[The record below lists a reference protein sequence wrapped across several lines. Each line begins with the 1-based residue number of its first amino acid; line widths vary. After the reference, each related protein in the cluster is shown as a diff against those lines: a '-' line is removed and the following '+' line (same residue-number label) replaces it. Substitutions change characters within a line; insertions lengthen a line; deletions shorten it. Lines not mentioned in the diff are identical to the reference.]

1 MASAGKLKETVAKS
15 RERLALLYGK
25 RVDDAIG
32 CKVNKEL
39 TRIRDKAQRD
49 A

>member
-1 MASAGKLKETVAKS
+1 MASAGRLKETVAKS

-32 CKVNKEL
+32 CKANKEL
-39 TRIRDKAQRD
+39 TRIRDKAKRD